1 MVCGRPAGTGRRFRR
16 CRHRAPMCRL
26 GGAPERRR
34 WRLRASSCVGFG
46 GGGGGVEPGV
56 AGVHVL
62 PVEEDGGEGAA
73 GEDGQRLPA
82 VVGGGERD
90 EQDAL
95 GDAEVDPLHEGAG
108 AGGRV
113 QLGGLRAGAGRG
125 DDLVHDACRDEE
137 RDAAAA
143 GGQTLYGHRLPLVF
157 GEPRLVERLVVGGV
171 VGLVV
176 GGLVASQRG
185 CGFGGGLRGGDVGGL
200 LRVGL
205 WPDAGCAGVEGPRG
219 GGLGGGGL
227 QFAGGGG
234 EQGGEMPLHLAEREA
249 GGGGCRGAGGGG
261 AERLA
266 EHAARAEKLRDGFEV
281 AERGVER
288 AGAGGVGAG
297 DAVAGVDV
305 AAGAEVGDGGLA
317 EGGLLLLAVGEPG
330 VRVDRVGV
338 EHLAGWRVS
347 GRACGGAALRVA
359 VPEIDGGGA
368 Q

>member
-34 WRLRASSCVGFG
+34 WRLRAPACVGFG

-108 AGGRV
+108 AGGLL

-143 GGQTLYGHRLPLVF
+143 GGQTLDGHRLPLVF
-157 GEPRLVERLVVGGV
+157 GEPRLVERLVVTGV

-205 WPDAGCAGVEGPRG
+205 WPDAGCAGVEGPVRV
-219 GGLGGGGL
+219 
-227 QFAGGGG
+227 
-234 EQGGEMPLHLAEREA
+234 
-249 GGGGCRGAGGGG
+249 
-261 AERLA
+261 
-266 EHAARAEKLRDGFEV
+266 RAV
-281 AERGVER
+281 
-288 AGAGGVGAG
+288 
-297 DAVAGVDV
+297 
-305 AAGAEVGDGGLA
+305 GGLA
-317 EGGLLLLAVGEPG
+317 GAACNSGAAVGNRAAKCPCTWLSVRPAG
-330 VRVDRVGV
+330 VAVGV
-338 EHLAGWRVS
+338 LAGVAPNVWPSTPPGPKSCATVS
-347 GRACGGAALRVA
+347 KSLSAVSNALVPVVSVLVTPLPVSMLLPEPRLGMVVWPRAACSSW
-359 VPEIDGGGA
+359 P
-368 Q
+368 